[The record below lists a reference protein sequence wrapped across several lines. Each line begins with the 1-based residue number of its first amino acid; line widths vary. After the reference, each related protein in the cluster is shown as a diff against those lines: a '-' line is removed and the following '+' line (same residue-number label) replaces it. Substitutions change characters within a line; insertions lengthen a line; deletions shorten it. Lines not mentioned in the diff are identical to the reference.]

1 MLIKD
6 LLLLPGIRLATL
18 VPTGTDSQGNITQ
31 MMNLSYTNPYDYLS
45 RPFARL
51 IAEAERRRG

>member
-1 MLIKD
+1 
-6 LLLLPGIRLATL
+6 
-18 VPTGTDSQGNITQ
+18 

-51 IAEAERRRG
+51 IAAAEEGEAKGERFG